1 MTQKK
6 ITGKKRVG
14 VFLPPK
20 HPSGNVIEGNGL
32 MPDDVRQAVIAG
44 LAAQADIDVVPCD
57 LGSAYIRNGLVYDA
71 NGCLSDLDL
80 VLWYFATHLPGS
92 WPVMVLRTLG
102 KSTRVVP
109 DPEGLINGL
118 DKFNAHTILR
128 NVGLP
133 TADFWLFPAQ
143 NAHAVAD
150 EVLAAGPALLKPTLG
165 AFGQGIH
172 MVKSPRELIDAVE
185 YGQSFSGEKLQ
196 IFCEAFEE
204 NDIAKWISTT
214 VIDGQLVYGYRKKPE
229 KFVDNWKVYDADRK
243 GGGVDWVDASPV
255 RDAALQAA
263 RVLQADVIGFDFI
276 YSTARRQY
284 LIVDENT
291 FPGMYPD
298 CFTASGGG
306 SWDSHFLRMALNHLG
321 RGPRLREVA

>member
-1 MTQKK
+1 MSQ
-6 ITGKKRVG
+6 KKRVG

-32 MPDDVRQAVIAG
+32 MPDDVRQAVAAG
-44 LAAQADIDVVPCD
+44 LAAQVDIEVVPCD
-57 LGSAYIRNGLVYDA
+57 LGSAYIRNGKVYDA
-71 NGCLSDLDL
+71 HGCLSDLDL
-80 VLWYFATHLPGS
+80 VLWYFVTHLPNS
-92 WPVMVLRTLG
+92 WSVTVLRTLA

-128 NVGLP
+128 GAGLP
-133 TADFWLFPAQ
+133 TANFWMFPAG
-143 NAHAVAD
+143 NANAIAS
-150 EVLAAGPALLKPTLG
+150 EVVAAGPALLKPTLG

-196 IFCEAFEE
+196 IFCEEFEE
-204 NDIAKWISTT
+204 NDITKWISTT
-214 VIDGQLVYGYRKKPE
+214 IIDGQLVYGYRKKPE

-255 RDAALQAA
+255 RDVALKAA
-263 RVLQADVIGFDFI
+263 RVLRADVIGFDFI
-276 YSTARRQY
+276 YSTARHQY

-298 CFTASGGG
+298 CFAESGG

-321 RGPRLREVA
+321 RGPRQMGVAA